1 MSSSSVLFVL
11 SLPPGVDEL
20 SEDQLSAQGTP
31 GVLGMAATAR
41 QTVDVHHM
49 VIGQGVYLHQEA
61 EGSACLLF
69 QNSEL
74 HTSCQPVGS
83 AESKAKGV

>member
-1 MSSSSVLFVL
+1 VSSSSVLFVL

-49 VIGQGVYLHQEA
+49 VIGQGVYLQ
-61 EGSACLLF
+61 G
-69 QNSEL
+69 QGRY
-74 HTSCQPVGS
+74 Q
-83 AESKAKGV
+83 